1 MRTRLLILVIIA
13 KMICTNAAYGQLRGK
28 PVVPPDSILKNMSN
42 ILQYNSDHLMFDGD
56 FIAYDEQGRNMTNDQ
71 FLKMVA
77 TGNYLPLQLYSK
89 HNSWEYQLYKIKN
102 NVDTDTQRMLKQIGA
117 TYYGIYRTKGRP
129 FPNFHYVDLNGKV
142 YTSANTKG
150 KIVVLK
156 AWFTSCIPCVAEM
169 PELNKLVDKY
179 KNRKDIIFVS
189 IAFDSKE
196 KLQKFTKRTLFKY
209 AIVPVSMDYIQD
221 TLHGTGY
228 PIHWVINKQG
238 VVVSMSYNSGEMI
251 AALNKEAAK

>member
-1 MRTRLLILVIIA
+1 MRTRLIILLIIA
-13 KMICTNAAYGQLRGK
+13 KFIFANTAFCQLRAR
-28 PVVPPDSILKNMSN
+28 PVVPPDSILKNMN
-42 ILQYNSDHLMFDGD
+42 NFLQYNNDHLMFDGD
-56 FIAYDEQGRNMTNDQ
+56 FVTYDEHGHNISKGQ

-89 HNSWEYQLYKIKN
+89 YNAWEYQLYKLKPGADSD
-102 NVDTDTQRMLKQIGA
+102 VQAMLKQTGL
-117 TYYGIYRTKGRP
+117 TDYGIYQMKGKP

-142 YTSANTKG
+142 YTTANTKG

-238 VVVSMSYNSGEMI
+238 VVVSMSYDSGEMI

>member
-1 MRTRLLILVIIA
+1 MP
-13 KMICTNAAYGQLRGK
+13 K
-28 PVVPPDSILKNMSN
+28 
-42 ILQYNSDHLMFDGD
+42 F
-56 FIAYDEQGRNMTNDQ
+56 
-71 FLKMVA
+71 
-77 TGNYLPLQLYSK
+77 QLYSK
-89 HNSWEYQLYKIKN
+89 YNAWEYQLYKLKPG
-102 NVDTDTQRMLKQIGA
+102 VDRDAQIMLKQTGL
-117 TYYGIYRTKGRP
+117 TYYSIYQIKGKP
-129 FPNFHYVDLNGKV
+129 VPDFHYVDLNGKV

-156 AWFTSCIPCVAEM
+156 AWSTSCIPCVAEM

-179 KNRKDIIFVS
+179 KGRKDIVFVS

-209 AIVPVSMDYIQD
+209 AIVPVSIRYIQD

-238 VVVSMSYNSGEMI
+238 VVVSMSYNKSDMI

>member
-1 MRTRLLILVIIA
+1 MRTRLFFLLIITKLA
-13 KMICTNAAYGQLRGK
+13 LANTASCQLRAK
-28 PVVPPDSILKNMSN
+28 PVVSPDSIMKNIN
-42 ILQYNSDHLMFDGD
+42 NFLEYNGDHLIFDGD
-56 FIAYDEQGRNMTNDQ
+56 FVAYDVQGR
-71 FLKMVA
+71 KMVNDEFFKMFA
-77 TGNYLPLQLYSK
+77 TGDYLPLQLYSK
-89 HNSWEYQLYKIKN
+89 NNAWEYQLYKLKSG
-102 NVDTDTQRMLKQIGA
+102 VDRDAQIMLKQTGL
-117 TYYGIYRTKGRP
+117 TDYGIYQTKGKP

-196 KLQKFTKRTLFKY
+196 KLQKFAKRTLFKY
-209 AIVPVSMDYIQD
+209 SIVPVSADYIQD
-221 TLHGTGY
+221 TLHATGY
-228 PIHWVINKQG
+228 PAHWVINKQG
-238 VVVSMSYNSGEMI
+238 VVVSMSYNSDEMI
-251 AALNKEAAK
+251 AALSKEAAK

>member
-1 MRTRLLILVIIA
+1 MRTRLFILLIIA
-13 KMICTNAAYGQLRGK
+13 KLICPNMAFCQLHSQ
-28 PVVPPDSILKNMSN
+28 PVVSPDSILKNMN
-42 ILQYNSDHLMFDGD
+42 NFLQYNSDHLMFDED
-56 FIAYDEQGRNMTNDQ
+56 FIAYDEQGHNMPKDE

-89 HNSWEYQLYKIKN
+89 HNAWEYQLYKLKTG
-102 NVDTDTQRMLKQIGA
+102 VDRDVQIMLKQMGL
-117 TYYGIYRTKGRP
+117 TYYSIYQIKGKP
-129 FPNFHYVDLNGKV
+129 FPDFHYVDLNGKV

-150 KIVVLK
+150 KVVVLK
-156 AWFTSCIPCVAEM
+156 AWSTSCIPCVAEM

-179 KNRKDIIFVS
+179 KTRKDIVFVS

-196 KLQKFTKRTLFKY
+196 KLQKFSKRTLFKY

-221 TLHGTGY
+221 TLHVTGY
-228 PIHWVINKQG
+228 PAHWVINKQG

-251 AALNKEAAK
+251 AALNKEATK